1 MDERT
6 PRIDFV
12 LLADRAEV
20 LNGKLY
26 AMGGGWEVLNL
37 RQLGEMGQFSIAIAV
52 IVPWNATNADHAV
65 TLRVEDADGRDLM
78 QVQAGFRTGRPPHI
92 DQGAEQRLMFIVPVA
107 LPFASTGSYVV
118 VATLGAEERR
128 APFRVHIGIGLSNN
142 A

>member
-1 MDERT
+1 MDDRT

-37 RQLGEMGQFSIAIAV
+37 RQQGEVGQFSIAIGV

-65 TLRVEDADGRDLM
+65 ALRIEDADGHDLM

-92 DQGAEQRLMFIVPVA
+92 DQGAEQRLMFVVPVTLA
-107 LPFASTGSYVV
+107 FPSTGSYVV
-118 VATLGAEERR
+118 ATTLGAEEQRS
-128 APFRVHIGIGLSNN
+128 PFRVHVGLPN
-142 A
+142 AS